1 MLLATYVFHLRA
13 RNLSPATI
21 KATQEYLRPF
31 LAVHDPMEASKTD
44 CEAYLGEMASRC
56 QPATV
61 MTAWRHLTGL
71 FRWLH
76 EEGDID
82 VNPMAG
88 IPRPVV
94 PQVEIPM
101 ATREQV
107 LALLKSC
114 EGRDP
119 LARRDYALIAIML
132 DTGLRLSEVVSLT
145 LDDISDDFT
154 LRVFGKGR
162 KWRTVALGATSSRAL
177 QRWLRIR
184 KSDDQRVWT
193 GRRGPL
199 TASGLRRMLNRRSNA
214 LGFHV
219 HPHMLRHCFVD
230 NWLRAGGSE
239 VDLSRIAG
247 WTTPRMADRYARH
260 RADERAITA
269 QKALA
274 PLDSLT
280 ARH

>member
-31 LAVHDPMEASKTD
+31 LAVHDPMDATKTD

-76 EEGDID
+76 EEGDIET
-82 VNPMAG
+82 NPMAG

-132 DTGLRLSEVVSLT
+132 DTGLRLSEVVGLT

-162 KWRTVALGATSSRAL
+162 KWRTVALGFHVPPICCA
-177 QRWLRIR
+177 
-184 KSDDQRVWT
+184 
-193 GRRGPL
+193 
-199 TASGLRRMLNRRSNA
+199 TASLTTGYAPAGPKSTSAASPAGQLPAWPTATRATAQMNAPSPLRRRS
-214 LGFHV
+214 
-219 HPHMLRHCFVD
+219 HPSIH
-230 NWLRAGGSE
+230 
-239 VDLSRIAG
+239 
-247 WTTPRMADRYARH
+247 
-260 RADERAITA
+260 
-269 QKALA
+269 
-274 PLDSLT
+274 
-280 ARH
+280 